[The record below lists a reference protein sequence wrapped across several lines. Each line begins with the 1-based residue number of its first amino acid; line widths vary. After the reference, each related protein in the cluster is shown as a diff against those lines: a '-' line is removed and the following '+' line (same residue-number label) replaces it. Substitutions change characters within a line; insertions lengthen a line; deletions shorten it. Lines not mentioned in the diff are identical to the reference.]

1 MTCRNGLIKRP
12 IVELSSMAVR
22 MFLYPS
28 GNSSLLGGG
37 STLRR
42 FSITQRHVSKK
53 ERKGKKSWLN
63 VWLVFFSD
71 RLISMKARCRKQEE
85 EVTNPN
91 KRSKLLLL
99 FFFAFPKQTDL
110 DVKIKNPFYGIL
122 YSIKEVEKRQRK
134 RQEKKQN
141 NYSAHEGSTLRTIG
155 RAGEWNCR

>member
-53 ERKGKKSWLN
+53 EKEKRSWLN
-63 VWLVFFSD
+63 VWLVFFSV

-122 YSIKEVEKRQRK
+122 YSIKEVEKRQRGRK
-134 RQEKKQN
+134 RNKITTVRMKVVPCE
-141 NYSAHEGSTLRTIG
+141 TLG
-155 RAGEWNCR
+155 GGMEL

>member
-1 MTCRNGLIKRP
+1 MVECVTGL
-12 IVELSSMAVR
+12 
-22 MFLYPS
+22 
-28 GNSSLLGGG
+28 
-37 STLRR
+37 
-42 FSITQRHVSKK
+42 FSV
-53 ERKGKKSWLN
+53 
-63 VWLVFFSD
+63 

-141 NYSAHEGSTLRTIG
+141 NYSAHEGSTLLTIG
-155 RAGEWNCR
+155 RGGMEL